1 MESKEIR
8 YFRKNDRE
16 GRSILSAKTVHKFG
30 YARVSSKDQNLAR
43 QISALKEAGIDEKS
57 IFIDRQSGKDF
68 DRPGYKKLVKKIQE
82 QDELYI
88 KSIDR
93 LGRNYGEILEQWRFL
108 TKVKKVN
115 MVVLEFPLLDTRRSA
130 GGVTGEFIADLVL
143 QILSYVA
150 QVERENTHQRQ
161 LEGIKEAK
169 KRGVR
174 FGRPRLPVP
183 DEFQEVAD
191 QVRKKKISLREGG
204 RILGIS
210 YTTLRNWMK
219 EQERTE

>member
-1 MESKEIR
+1 V
-8 YFRKNDRE
+8 
-16 GRSILSAKTVHKFG
+16 KTLHKFG

-115 MVVLEFPLLDTRRSA
+115 MVVLDFPLLDTRRSA

>member
-1 MESKEIR
+1 MEIR
-8 YFRKNDRE
+8 R
-16 GRSILSAKTVHKFG
+16 FG

-43 QISALKEAGIDEKS
+43 QISALKEAGIDKRN
-57 IFIDRQSGKDF
+57 IFTDRQSGKDF
-68 DRPGYKKLVKKIQE
+68 DRPGYRKLVEKLQK

-93 LGRNYGEILEQWRFL
+93 LGRNYNEILEQWRFL
-108 TKVKKVN
+108 TKVRGIN
-115 MVVLEFPLLDTRRSA
+115 MIVLDFPLLDTRHSS

-161 LEGIKEAK
+161 KEGIREAQR
-169 KRGVR
+169 RGVR
-174 FGRPRLPVP
+174 FGRPRIPIP
-183 DEFQEVAD
+183 DEFDKVAD
-191 QVRKKKISLREGG
+191 AVRQKKISLRKGAG
-204 RILGIS
+204 MLGIS

-219 EQERTE
+219 SQENKDI

>member
-1 MESKEIR
+1 MGVMEIR
-8 YFRKNDRE
+8 R
-16 GRSILSAKTVHKFG
+16 FG

-43 QISALKEAGIDEKS
+43 QISALKEAGIDKRN
-57 IFIDRQSGKDF
+57 IFTDRQSGKDF
-68 DRPGYKKLVKKIQE
+68 DRPGYRKLVEKLQK

-93 LGRNYGEILEQWRFL
+93 LGRNYNEILEQWRFL
-108 TKVKKVN
+108 TKVRGIN
-115 MVVLEFPLLDTRRSA
+115 MIVLDFPLLDTRHSS

-161 LEGIKEAK
+161 KEGIREAQR
-169 KRGVR
+169 RGVR
-174 FGRPRLPVP
+174 FGRPRIPIP
-183 DEFQEVAD
+183 DEFDKVAD
-191 QVRKKKISLREGG
+191 AVRQKKISLRKGAG
-204 RILGIS
+204 MLGIS

-219 EQERTE
+219 RQENKDI